1 MEVKFIGMQMKYIFI
16 KKKEDVKK
24 TNSGINLS
32 DLESPIRPMLNKIFS
47 NVSKDS
53 FEIGINGINYKVNY
67 TSSGNNL
74 ILNTNET
81 DSKSVKILNET
92 NAILLKGEHRKNY
105 NIAISFDG
113 VSCYY
118 CNKIY
123 PKFNLFERKI
133 RELVFNILLKSFGNE
148 WYEKTVGIQLDKEI
162 KANAKSSSKSKLIEE
177 ALYEMTIFQLETYL
191 FMPYREID
199 VNDLI
204 DIELSEEAI
213 KEKSRD
219 EIIKI
224 ISNGRARSIWDRFFK
239 DKINIDNIRS
249 KLEEIRNYRNS
260 VAHCKYF
267 YMDEYKKCN
276 QLLNGIIKQLDI
288 AIESIESR
296 MFRKIEIT
304 ESLAAFSEVLHKY
317 NEQFNISLEP
327 MKKIAAEL
335 GKYRLPI
342 ISFDFLKLM
351 SSSFSKMQPISQLYK
366 MDYNILEDRHEIN
379 IDDHEL
385 NDNDN

>member
-1 MEVKFIGMQMKYIFI
+1 MQMKYIFI
-16 KKKEDVKK
+16 KKKEDIKK
-24 TNSGINLS
+24 TNSGINIS
-32 DLESPIRPMLNKIFS
+32 DLASPIKPMLKKRFS
-47 NVSKDS
+47 NLSKDS
-53 FEIGINGINYKVNY
+53 FQIGIDGINCTVNY

-92 NAILLKGEHRKNY
+92 NAILLKGEHRKDY

-113 VSCYY
+113 VSYYY

-148 WYEKTVGIQLDKEI
+148 WYDKTVSIQLHKEI
-162 KANAKSSSKSKLIEE
+162 KANAKNSSKNKLIEE

-204 DIELSEEAI
+204 DIELSEEVI

-219 EIIKI
+219 ELIKI
-224 ISNGRARSIWDRFFK
+224 ISKGRARSIWDRFFR
-239 DKINIDNIRS
+239 DKINIDNICS
-249 KLEEIRNYRNS
+249 KLEEVRNYRNS

-276 QLLNGIIKQLDI
+276 RLLNGMIKQLDI

-296 MFRKIEIT
+296 LFRKNDIT
-304 ESLAAFSEVLHKY
+304 ESLAVFSEIIHKY
-317 NEQFNISLEP
+317 NEQFNISLDP
-327 MKKIAAEL
+327 MMKMISEL
-335 GKYRLPI
+335 GKYTLPI
-342 ISFDFLKLM
+342 ITFDLSKLM
-351 SSSFSKMQPISQLYK
+351 SSTFSKMQPVSHLYK
-366 MDYNILEDRHEIN
+366 MDHNALEDSHEIS
-379 IDDHEL
+379 IDDNEL
-385 NDNDN
+385 NENDSDN